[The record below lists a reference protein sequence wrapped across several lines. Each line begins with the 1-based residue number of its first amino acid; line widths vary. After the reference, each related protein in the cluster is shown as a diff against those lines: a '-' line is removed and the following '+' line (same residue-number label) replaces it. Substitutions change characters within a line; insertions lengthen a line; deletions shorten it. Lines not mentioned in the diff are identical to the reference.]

1 MVSNDETGPRFLR
14 ALAKLWPEGRVDDQ
28 LRSATAPMEDLFGH
42 RLRVSVAVLAVSPE
56 RAPDS
61 WLTSSGFSTTCALAK
76 AVSNG

>member
-14 ALAKLWPEGRVDDQ
+14 ALAKLWPEGVDDQ

-42 RLRVSVAVLAVSPE
+42 RLRVSVAVFAVSPE

-61 WLTSSGFSTTCALAK
+61 GSTSSRFSTTCALAK